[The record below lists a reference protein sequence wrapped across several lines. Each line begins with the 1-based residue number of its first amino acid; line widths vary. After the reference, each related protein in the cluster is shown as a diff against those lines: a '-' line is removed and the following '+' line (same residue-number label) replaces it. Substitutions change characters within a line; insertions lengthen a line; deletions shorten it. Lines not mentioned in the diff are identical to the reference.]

1 MEPPFF
7 FLNGRAPRLPTETAL
22 MAWIP
27 CVEMDIVTYK
37 EEVV

>member
-7 FLNGRAPRLPTETAL
+7 LLNGRTSRLPTDTAL

-27 CVEMDIVTYK
+27 CVEMDIVTNK